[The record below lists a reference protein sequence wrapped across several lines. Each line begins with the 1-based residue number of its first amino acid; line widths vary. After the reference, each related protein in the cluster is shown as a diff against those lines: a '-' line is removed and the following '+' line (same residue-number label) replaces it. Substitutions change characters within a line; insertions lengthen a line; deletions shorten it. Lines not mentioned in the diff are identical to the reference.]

1 MSEWGFI
8 SEIIEVDHACYHQ
21 RRSLRMQKREEAIPE
36 QQFLQFFFG
45 DREPK
50 YKMLKKMTYQFMN

>member
-1 MSEWGFI
+1 
-8 SEIIEVDHACYHQ
+8 
-21 RRSLRMQKREEAIPE
+21 MQKGEKAIPE

-50 YKMLKKMTYQFMN
+50 YKMLKKMTYQFMNMLK